1 MYWVSAGVPSNNRF
15 VGFDVETTGLSPE
28 NGDRVVQ
35 IGLVAVDGDG
45 RELER
50 LVKVLNPQAKAI
62 SPAASRTNGFTNEQ
76 LANETATFADIVD
89 DITAFCSKSFLFAH
103 KFSFDARFIG
113 AEYDRTNARRR
124 NVDGFCTKILASTAN
139 LTGYQG
145 SLAGLA
151 RLFKIEQINAPDAGE
166 DAKIAVLLGLKM
178 VEKLGGFDKA
188 WRHHNAVLSNPKKLN
203 RIKNVSDADRKI
215 YSDAQAFG
223 VTERLQKAGAL

>member
-1 MYWVSAGVPSNNRF
+1 MYWISAGVPSNNRF

-45 RELER
+45 REIER
-50 LVKVLNPQAKAI
+50 IVQILNPQGRAVSSGASKAH
-62 SPAASRTNGFTNEQ
+62 GFTNEK
-76 LANETATFADIVD
+76 LAAEATTFADIAD

-103 KFSFDARFIG
+103 KFSFDARFIA
-113 AEYDRTNARRR
+113 AEYDRASARRR
-124 NVDGFCTKILASTAN
+124 NVDGFCTKVLASTAN
-139 LTGYQG
+139 LVGYEG

-151 RLFKIEQINAPDAGE
+151 RLFKIKQTAAHDAGE
-166 DAKIAVLLGLKM
+166 DAKIAALVGLKM

-188 WRHHNAVLSNPKKLN
+188 WRHHNSVLKDPKKLN

-223 VTERLQKAGAL
+223 VTERLQKVGAL